1 MLHRRCTERRV
12 IDAFK
17 QYPEYLLEADMLR
30 IAEQRN
36 ADDVVYM
43 LVIIAVLTKEP
54 PVFQQMSTR

>member
-1 MLHRRCTERRV
+1 MLHRHCTERRV

-17 QYPEYLLEADMLR
+17 QHPECLLDADMLG

-36 ADDVVYM
+36 ADNVVYI